1 MQFLNEIIAN
11 ARNPNKIPLKISEK
25 TGASFKRAKQLILP
39 ASVLSKNFKP
49 EVSRNENEAN
59 FDPITSSARLN
70 SKKVKKMMEK

>member
-1 MQFLNEIIAN
+1 MNEIIAN

-49 EVSRNENEAN
+49 EVSRNESDAKFEA
-59 FDPITSSARLN
+59 ITSNRKLN